1 MKSPSK
7 SSGTTGLT
15 YIDTVT
21 EIPHQAFGTTP
32 SAKRGGDWQMKT
44 SPPKTPRR
52 WHLSSPPQ
60 SRKLAY
66 QNKLWDE
73 SDERCQDHKSISVG
87 GSLLNMQEQ
96 LRTLHSQFDFP
107 LSSSEHAAE
116 IYARPFSVFGFPVLQ
131 FCEDCT
137 EHLSC
142 QIYML
147 IKNSDLPHHLE
158 VLRKN

>member
-1 MKSPSK
+1 
-7 SSGTTGLT
+7 
-15 YIDTVT
+15 
-21 EIPHQAFGTTP
+21 
-32 SAKRGGDWQMKT
+32 
-44 SPPKTPRR
+44 
-52 WHLSSPPQ
+52 
-60 SRKLAY
+60 
-66 QNKLWDE
+66 
-73 SDERCQDHKSISVG
+73 
-87 GSLLNMQEQ
+87 MQEQ
-96 LRTLHSQFDFP
+96 PRTLHSQFDFP

-137 EHLSC
+137 EQLSC